1 MKGRDKMDMMSSIA
15 AVSMDMGASALEQQ
29 ASISVQ
35 KKAMDAQEIA
45 AETIL
50 KMMPPSNSVI
60 DTYA

>member
-1 MKGRDKMDMMSSIA
+1 MDMMSSIA

>member
-1 MKGRDKMDMMSSIA
+1 MDMMSSIA

-50 KMMPPSNSVI
+50 KMMPPSSSVI